1 MDWMKAQASTGSG
14 VCVEVAR
21 TVDGRVAMRHSK
33 NLDGPVLKFSS
44 EQCLLFVEAERN
56 HESENMTERDDGV
69 VLR

>member
-44 EQCLLFVEAERN
+44 DSAYSSWKPSGIMN
-56 HESENMTERDDGV
+56 
-69 VLR
+69 LRT